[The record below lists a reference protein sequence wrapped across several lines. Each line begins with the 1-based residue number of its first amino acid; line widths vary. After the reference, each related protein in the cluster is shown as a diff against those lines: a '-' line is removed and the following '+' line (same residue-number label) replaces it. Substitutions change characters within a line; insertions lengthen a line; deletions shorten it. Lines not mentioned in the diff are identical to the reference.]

1 MKFKDARFMK
11 KGTVLWYGTC
21 PVKFVRLE
29 KFAGTWF
36 AVVND
41 EKENPKHEDRLLIA
55 SLYREVPPA

>member
-1 MKFKDARFMK
+1 MKFKDARFTK
-11 KGTVLWYGTC
+11 KGTVLWYGSC

-29 KFAGTWF
+29 NLNGLWF

-55 SLYREVPPA
+55 SLHKEVPPV